1 MVSEKSSIF
10 VNMNEQYEILM
21 ELLGAGVG
29 TKERFCAKPTDAEWR
44 WLHAEA
50 VRQSVVGVAFAGLE
64 HIPAASRD
72 TDEPDNTPDI
82 ISKPPTDLLMRWT
95 MEVQRLR
102 ALNAKFD
109 AEARRLTELFDS
121 LGLYSVILKGQGNAM
136 LYPEAAPRTPG
147 DIDIYVEG
155 GKSEVLK
162 VLRREELLDEH
173 DTPSYHHAHMKT
185 GKSGIIIEV
194 HYRPSS
200 GLSTPWRNRRFQRI
214 LNDEIKKSKMTDKGF
229 RVPTAT
235 FNLLMQLAHI
245 QRHFINSGIG
255 LRQIID
261 FCYVI
266 KNADA
271 GDVERCSKLLQ
282 GLGMKRVAQ
291 AVMWIASELLGFTF
305 HTRLAYPS
313 QRWGEMLLAHIV
325 NDGNFGQFAESE
337 GYTFVH
343 RIAVEQLRKLRLM
356 PMCPSEVVW
365 GEIRY
370 LIEVMKT
377 MPERISKRRLALGDR
392 KVRTVDM

>member
-1 MVSEKSSIF
+1 
-10 VNMNEQYEILM
+10 MNEKYEILM
-21 ELLGAGVG
+21 ELLGAGAG
-29 TKERFCAKPTDAEWR
+29 TKERFCAKPADAEWR

-64 HIPAASRD
+64 HIQATSQGADDSG
-72 TDEPDNTPDI
+72 NTTDI
-82 ISKPPTDLLMRWT
+82 IAKPPTDLLMRWA
-95 MEVQRLR
+95 MEEQRLR

-109 AEARRLTELFDS
+109 AEARRLTELFES

-147 DIDIYVEG
+147 DIDIFVEG

-162 VLRREELLDEH
+162 VLRREGLLDEH
-173 DTPSYHHAHMKT
+173 DTPSYHHAHMKM

-200 GLSTPWRNRRFQRI
+200 GLSTPWRNCRFQRI
-214 LNDEIKKSKMTDKGF
+214 LNEEIKKSQMTDKGF

-255 LRQIID
+255 MRQIID
-261 FCYVI
+261 FCYVLE
-266 KNADA
+266 NAHND
-271 GDVERCSKLLQ
+271 DVERCRRLLS
-282 GLGMKRVAQ
+282 GFGMKRVAQ
-291 AVMWIASELLGFTF
+291 AVMWIASEKLGFTF
-305 HTRLAYPS
+305 SSHFANPS

-365 GEIRY
+365 GELRY
-370 LIEVMKT
+370 ITEVLRT
-377 MPERISKRRLALGDR
+377 MPERISKRRLALGNR
-392 KVRTVDM
+392 KLRTVDM

>member
-1 MVSEKSSIF
+1 
-10 VNMNEQYEILM
+10 M
-21 ELLGAGVG
+21 ELLGAGAG
-29 TKERFCAKPTDAEWR
+29 TKERFCAKPADAQWR

-50 VRQSVVGVAFAGLE
+50 VRQSVVGLAFAGLE
-64 HIPAASRD
+64 HVQAASQGAD
-72 TDEPDNTPDI
+72 DPGNTTDI
-82 ISKPPTDLLMRWT
+82 IAKPPTDLLMRWA
-95 MEVQRLR
+95 MEEQRLR

-109 AEARRLTELFDS
+109 AEARRLTELFES

-147 DIDIYVEG
+147 DIDIFVEG
-155 GKSEVLK
+155 GKCEVLK
-162 VLRREELLDEH
+162 VLRREGLLDEH
-173 DTPSYHHAHMKT
+173 DTPSYHHAHMKM

-200 GLSTPWRNRRFQRI
+200 GLSTPWRNCRFQRI
-214 LNDEIKKSKMTDKGF
+214 LNEEIKKSQMTDKGF

-255 LRQIID
+255 MRQIID
-261 FCYVI
+261 FCYVLE
-266 KNADA
+266 NAHND
-271 GDVERCSKLLQ
+271 DVERCRRLLS
-282 GLGMKRVAQ
+282 GFGMKRVAQ
-291 AVMWIASELLGFTF
+291 AVMWIASEKLGFTF
-305 HTRLAYPS
+305 SSHFANPS

-365 GEIRY
+365 GELRY
-370 LIEVMKT
+370 ITEVLRT
-377 MPERISKRRLALGDR
+377 MPERISKRRLALGNR
-392 KVRTVDM
+392 KLRTVDM

>member
-1 MVSEKSSIF
+1 
-10 VNMNEQYEILM
+10 MNEKYEILM
-21 ELLGAGVG
+21 ELLGAGAG
-29 TKERFCAKPTDAEWR
+29 TKERFCAKPADAQWR

-64 HIPAASRD
+64 HVQAASQGAD
-72 TDEPDNTPDI
+72 DPGNTTDI
-82 ISKPPTDLLMRWT
+82 IAKPPTDLLMRWA
-95 MEVQRLR
+95 MEEQRLR

-109 AEARRLTELFDS
+109 AEARRLTELFES

-147 DIDIYVEG
+147 DIDIFVEG
-155 GKSEVLK
+155 GKCEVLK
-162 VLRREELLDEH
+162 VLRREGLLDEH
-173 DTPSYHHAHMKT
+173 DTPSYHHAHMKM

-200 GLSTPWRNRRFQRI
+200 GLSTPWRNCRFQRI
-214 LNDEIKKSKMTDKGF
+214 LNEEIRKSQMTDKGF

-255 LRQIID
+255 MRQIID
-261 FCYVI
+261 FCYVLE
-266 KNADA
+266 NAHND
-271 GDVERCSKLLQ
+271 DVERCRRLLS
-282 GLGMKRVAQ
+282 GFGMKRVAQ
-291 AVMWIASELLGFTF
+291 AVMWIASEKLGFTF
-305 HTRLAYPS
+305 SSHFANPS

-365 GEIRY
+365 GELRY
-370 LIEVMKT
+370 ITEVLRT
-377 MPERISKRRLALGDR
+377 MPERISKRRLALGNR
-392 KVRTVDM
+392 KLRTVDM

>member
-1 MVSEKSSIF
+1 
-10 VNMNEQYEILM
+10 MNEKYEILM
-21 ELLGAGVG
+21 ELLGAGAG
-29 TKERFCAKPTDAEWR
+29 TKERFCAKPADAEWR

-50 VRQSVVGVAFAGLE
+50 VRQSVVGLAFAGLE
-64 HIPAASRD
+64 HVQAASQGAD
-72 TDEPDNTPDI
+72 DPGNTTDI
-82 ISKPPTDLLMRWT
+82 IAKPPTDLLMRWA
-95 MEVQRLR
+95 MEEQRLR

-109 AEARRLTELFDS
+109 AEARRLTELFES

-147 DIDIYVEG
+147 DIDIFVEG
-155 GKSEVLK
+155 GKCEVLK
-162 VLRREELLDEH
+162 VLRREGLLDEH
-173 DTPSYHHAHMKT
+173 DTPSYHHAHMKM

-200 GLSTPWRNRRFQRI
+200 GLSTPWRNCRFQRI
-214 LNDEIKKSKMTDKGF
+214 LNEEIRKSQMTDKGF

-255 LRQIID
+255 MRQIID
-261 FCYVI
+261 FCYVLE
-266 KNADA
+266 NAHND
-271 GDVERCSKLLQ
+271 DVERCRRLLS
-282 GLGMKRVAQ
+282 GFGMKRVAQ
-291 AVMWIASELLGFTF
+291 AVMWIASEKLGFTF
-305 HTRLAYPS
+305 SSHFANPS

-365 GEIRY
+365 GELRY
-370 LIEVMKT
+370 ITEVLRT
-377 MPERISKRRLALGDR
+377 MPERISKRRLALGNR
-392 KVRTVDM
+392 KLRTVDM

>member
-1 MVSEKSSIF
+1 
-10 VNMNEQYEILM
+10 MNEKYEILM
-21 ELLGAGVG
+21 ELLGAGAG
-29 TKERFCAKPTDAEWR
+29 TKERFCAKPADAQWR

-50 VRQSVVGVAFAGLE
+50 VRQSVVGVAFAGLD
-64 HIPAASRD
+64 HVQAASQGAD
-72 TDEPDNTPDI
+72 DPGNTTDI
-82 ISKPPTDLLMRWT
+82 ITKPPTDLLMRWA
-95 MEVQRLR
+95 MEEQRLR

-109 AEARRLTELFDS
+109 AEARRLTELFES

-147 DIDIYVEG
+147 DIDIFVEG
-155 GKSEVLK
+155 GKCEVLK
-162 VLRREELLDEH
+162 VLRREGLLDEH
-173 DTPSYHHAHMKT
+173 DTPSYHHAHMKM

-200 GLSTPWRNRRFQRI
+200 GLSTPWRNCRFQRI
-214 LNDEIKKSKMTDKGF
+214 LNEEIKKSQMTDKGF

-255 LRQIID
+255 MRQIID
-261 FCYVI
+261 FCYVLE
-266 KNADA
+266 NAHND
-271 GDVERCSKLLQ
+271 DVERCRRLLS
-282 GLGMKRVAQ
+282 GFGMKRVAQ
-291 AVMWIASELLGFTF
+291 AVMWIASEKLGFTF
-305 HTRLAYPS
+305 SLHFANPS

-356 PMCPSEVVW
+356 PICPSEVVW
-365 GEIRY
+365 GELRY
-370 LIEVMKT
+370 ITEVLRT
-377 MPERISKRRLALGDR
+377 MPERISKRRLALGNR
-392 KVRTVDM
+392 KLRTVDM

>member
-1 MVSEKSSIF
+1 
-10 VNMNEQYEILM
+10 MNEKYEILM
-21 ELLGAGVG
+21 ELLGAGAG
-29 TKERFCAKPTDAEWR
+29 TKERFCAKPADAQWR

-50 VRQSVVGVAFAGLE
+50 VRQSVVGLAFAGLE
-64 HIPAASRD
+64 HVQAASQGAD
-72 TDEPDNTPDI
+72 DPGNTTDI
-82 ISKPPTDLLMRWT
+82 IAKPPTDLLMRWA
-95 MEVQRLR
+95 MEEQRLR

-109 AEARRLTELFDS
+109 AEARRLTELFES

-147 DIDIYVEG
+147 DIDIFVEG
-155 GKSEVLK
+155 GKCEVLK
-162 VLRREELLDEH
+162 VLRREGLLDEH
-173 DTPSYHHAHMKT
+173 DTPSYHHAHMKM

-200 GLSTPWRNRRFQRI
+200 GLSTPWRNCRFQRI
-214 LNDEIKKSKMTDKGF
+214 LNEEIRKSQMTDKGF

-255 LRQIID
+255 MRQIID
-261 FCYVI
+261 FCYVLE
-266 KNADA
+266 NAHND
-271 GDVERCSKLLQ
+271 DVERCRRLLS
-282 GLGMKRVAQ
+282 GFGMKRVAQ
-291 AVMWIASELLGFTF
+291 AVMWIASEKLGFTF
-305 HTRLAYPS
+305 SLHFANPS

-365 GEIRY
+365 GELRY
-370 LIEVMKT
+370 ITEVLRT
-377 MPERISKRRLALGDR
+377 MPERISKRRLALGNR
-392 KVRTVDM
+392 KLRTVDM

>member
-1 MVSEKSSIF
+1 
-10 VNMNEQYEILM
+10 M
-21 ELLGAGVG
+21 E
-29 TKERFCAKPTDAEWR
+29 E
-44 WLHAEA
+44 
-50 VRQSVVGVAFAGLE
+50 
-64 HIPAASRD
+64 
-72 TDEPDNTPDI
+72 
-82 ISKPPTDLLMRWT
+82 
-95 MEVQRLR
+95 QRLR

-109 AEARRLTELFDS
+109 AEARRLTELFES

-214 LNDEIKKSKMTDKGF
+214 LNEEIKKSQMTDKGF

-255 LRQIID
+255 MRQIID
-261 FCYVI
+261 FCYVLE
-266 KNADA
+266 NAHND
-271 GDVERCSKLLQ
+271 DVERCRRLLS
-282 GLGMKRVAQ
+282 GFGMKRVAQ
-291 AVMWIASELLGFTF
+291 AVMWIASEKLGFTF
-305 HTRLAYPS
+305 SSHFANPS

-365 GEIRY
+365 GELRY
-370 LIEVMKT
+370 ITEVLRT
-377 MPERISKRRLALGDR
+377 MPERISKRRLALGNR
-392 KVRTVDM
+392 KLRTVDM

>member
-1 MVSEKSSIF
+1 
-10 VNMNEQYEILM
+10 MNEKYEILM
-21 ELLGAGVG
+21 ELLGAGAG
-29 TKERFCAKPTDAEWR
+29 TKERFCAKPADAQWR

-64 HIPAASRD
+64 HLPAASQGAD
-72 TDEPDNTPDI
+72 DPGNTTDI
-82 ISKPPTDLLMRWT
+82 IAKPPTDLLMRWT
-95 MEVQRLR
+95 MEEQRLR

-109 AEARRLTELFDS
+109 AEARRLTELFES
-121 LGLYSVILKGQGNAM
+121 RGLYSVILKGQGNAM

-147 DIDIYVEG
+147 DIDIFVEG
-155 GKSEVLK
+155 GKCEVLK
-162 VLRREELLDEH
+162 VLRREGLLDEH
-173 DTPSYHHAHMKT
+173 DTPSYHHAHMKM

-200 GLSTPWRNRRFQRI
+200 GLSTPWRNCRFQRI
-214 LNDEIKKSKMTDKGF
+214 LNEEIKKSQMTDKGF

-255 LRQIID
+255 MRQIID
-261 FCYVI
+261 FCYVLE
-266 KNADA
+266 NAHND
-271 GDVERCSKLLQ
+271 DVERCRRLLS
-282 GLGMKRVAQ
+282 GFGMKRVAQ
-291 AVMWIASELLGFTF
+291 AVMWIASEKLGFTF
-305 HTRLAYPS
+305 SSHFANPS

-365 GEIRY
+365 GELRY
-370 LIEVMKT
+370 ITEVLRT
-377 MPERISKRRLALGDR
+377 MPERISKRRLALGNR
-392 KVRTVDM
+392 KLRTVDM

>member
-1 MVSEKSSIF
+1 
-10 VNMNEQYEILM
+10 MNEKYEILM
-21 ELLGAGVG
+21 ELLGAGAG
-29 TKERFCAKPTDAEWR
+29 TKERFCAKPADAQWR

-50 VRQSVVGVAFAGLE
+50 VRQSVVGLAFAGLE
-64 HIPAASRD
+64 HIQAASQGAD
-72 TDEPDNTPDI
+72 DPGNTTDI
-82 ISKPPTDLLMRWT
+82 IAKPPTDLLMRWA
-95 MEVQRLR
+95 MEEQRLR

-109 AEARRLTELFDS
+109 AEARRLTELFES

-147 DIDIYVEG
+147 DIDIFVEG
-155 GKSEVLK
+155 GKCEVLK
-162 VLRREELLDEH
+162 VLRREGLLDEH
-173 DTPSYHHAHMKT
+173 DTPSYHHAHMKM

-200 GLSTPWRNRRFQRI
+200 GLSTPWRNCRFQRI
-214 LNDEIKKSKMTDKGF
+214 LNEEIRKSQMTDKGF

-255 LRQIID
+255 MRQIID
-261 FCYVI
+261 FCYVLE
-266 KNADA
+266 NAHND
-271 GDVERCSKLLQ
+271 DVERCRRLLS
-282 GLGMKRVAQ
+282 GFGMKRVAQ
-291 AVMWIASELLGFTF
+291 AVMWIASEKLGFTF
-305 HTRLAYPS
+305 SSHFANPS

-365 GEIRY
+365 GELRY
-370 LIEVMKT
+370 ITEVLRT
-377 MPERISKRRLALGDR
+377 MPERISKRRLALGNR
-392 KVRTVDM
+392 KLRTVDM

>member
-1 MVSEKSSIF
+1 
-10 VNMNEQYEILM
+10 MNEKYEILM
-21 ELLGAGVG
+21 ELLGAGAG
-29 TKERFCAKPTDAEWR
+29 TKERFCAKPADAQWR

-50 VRQSVVGVAFAGLE
+50 VRQSVVGLAFAGLD
-64 HIPAASRD
+64 HVQAASQGAD
-72 TDEPDNTPDI
+72 DSGNTTDI
-82 ISKPPTDLLMRWT
+82 IAKPPTDLLMRWA
-95 MEVQRLR
+95 MEEQRLR

-109 AEARRLTELFDS
+109 AEARRLTELFES

-147 DIDIYVEG
+147 DIDIFVEG
-155 GKSEVLK
+155 GKCEVLK
-162 VLRREELLDEH
+162 VLRREGLLDEH
-173 DTPSYHHAHMKT
+173 DTPSYHHAHMKM

-200 GLSTPWRNRRFQRI
+200 GLSTPWRNCRFQRI
-214 LNDEIKKSKMTDKGF
+214 LNEEIRKSQMTDKGF

-255 LRQIID
+255 MRQIID
-261 FCYVI
+261 FCYVLE
-266 KNADA
+266 NAHND
-271 GDVERCSKLLQ
+271 DVERCRRLLS
-282 GLGMKRVAQ
+282 GFGMKRVAQ
-291 AVMWIASELLGFTF
+291 AVMWIASENLGFTF
-305 HTRLAYPS
+305 SSHFANSS

-365 GEIRY
+365 GELRY
-370 LIEVMKT
+370 ITEVLRT
-377 MPERISKRRLALGDR
+377 MPERISKRRLALGNR
-392 KVRTVDM
+392 KLRTVDM

>member
-1 MVSEKSSIF
+1 
-10 VNMNEQYEILM
+10 MNEKYEILM
-21 ELLGAGVG
+21 ELLGAGAG
-29 TKERFCAKPTDAEWR
+29 TKERFCAKPADAQWR

-50 VRQSVVGVAFAGLE
+50 VRQSVVGLAFAGLE
-64 HIPAASRD
+64 HVQAASQGAD
-72 TDEPDNTPDI
+72 DPGNTTDI
-82 ISKPPTDLLMRWT
+82 IAKPPTDLLMRWA
-95 MEVQRLR
+95 MEEQRLR

-109 AEARRLTELFDS
+109 TEARRLTELFES

-147 DIDIYVEG
+147 DIDIFVEG
-155 GKSEVLK
+155 GKCEVLK
-162 VLRREELLDEH
+162 VLRREGLLDEH
-173 DTPSYHHAHMKT
+173 DTPSYHHAHMKM

-200 GLSTPWRNRRFQRI
+200 GLSTPWRNCRFQRI
-214 LNDEIKKSKMTDKGF
+214 LNEEIRKSQMTDKGF

-255 LRQIID
+255 MRQIID
-261 FCYVI
+261 FCYVLE
-266 KNADA
+266 NAHND
-271 GDVERCSKLLQ
+271 DVERCRRLLS
-282 GLGMKRVAQ
+282 GFGMKRVAQ
-291 AVMWIASELLGFTF
+291 AVMWIASEKLGFTF
-305 HTRLAYPS
+305 SSHFANPS

-365 GEIRY
+365 GELRY
-370 LIEVMKT
+370 ITEVLRT
-377 MPERISKRRLALGDR
+377 MPERISKRRLALGNR
-392 KVRTVDM
+392 KLRTVDM

>member
-1 MVSEKSSIF
+1 
-10 VNMNEQYEILM
+10 M
-21 ELLGAGVG
+21 ELLGAGAG
-29 TKERFCAKPTDAEWR
+29 TKERFCAKPADAQWR

-64 HIPAASRD
+64 HVQAASQGAD
-72 TDEPDNTPDI
+72 DPGNTTDI
-82 ISKPPTDLLMRWT
+82 IAKPPTDLLMRWA
-95 MEVQRLR
+95 MEEQRLR

-109 AEARRLTELFDS
+109 AEARRLTELFES

-147 DIDIYVEG
+147 DIDIFVEG
-155 GKSEVLK
+155 GKCEVLK
-162 VLRREELLDEH
+162 VLRREGLLDEH
-173 DTPSYHHAHMKT
+173 DTPSYHHAHMKM

-200 GLSTPWRNRRFQRI
+200 GLSTPWRNCRFQRI
-214 LNDEIKKSKMTDKGF
+214 LNEEIRKSQMTDKGF

-255 LRQIID
+255 MRQIID
-261 FCYVI
+261 FCYVLE
-266 KNADA
+266 NAHND
-271 GDVERCSKLLQ
+271 DVERCRRLLS
-282 GLGMKRVAQ
+282 GFGMKRVAQ
-291 AVMWIASELLGFTF
+291 AVMWIASEKLGFTF
-305 HTRLAYPS
+305 SSHFANPS

-365 GEIRY
+365 GELRY
-370 LIEVMKT
+370 ITEVLRT
-377 MPERISKRRLALGDR
+377 MPERISKRRLALGNR
-392 KVRTVDM
+392 KLRTVDM

>member
-1 MVSEKSSIF
+1 
-10 VNMNEQYEILM
+10 MNEKYEILM
-21 ELLGAGVG
+21 ELLGAGAG
-29 TKERFCAKPTDAEWR
+29 TKERFCAKPADAQWR

-64 HIPAASRD
+64 HIQATSQGADDPG
-72 TDEPDNTPDI
+72 NTTDI
-82 ISKPPTDLLMRWT
+82 IAKPPTDLLMRWT
-95 MEVQRLR
+95 MEEQRLR

-109 AEARRLTELFDS
+109 AEARRLTELFES

-147 DIDIYVEG
+147 DIDIFVEG
-155 GKSEVLK
+155 GKCEVLK
-162 VLRREELLDEH
+162 VLRREGLLDEH
-173 DTPSYHHAHMKT
+173 DTPSYHHAHMKM

-200 GLSTPWRNRRFQRI
+200 GLSTPWRNCRFQRI
-214 LNDEIKKSKMTDKGF
+214 LNEEIRKSQMTDKGF
-229 RVPTAT
+229 RVPTAM

-255 LRQIID
+255 MRQIID
-261 FCYVI
+261 FCYVLE
-266 KNADA
+266 NAHNDE
-271 GDVERCSKLLQ
+271 VERCRRLLS
-282 GLGMKRVAQ
+282 GFGMKRVAQ
-291 AVMWIASELLGFTF
+291 AVMWIASEKLGFTF
-305 HTRLAYPS
+305 SSHFANPS

-365 GEIRY
+365 GELRY
-370 LIEVMKT
+370 ITEVLRT
-377 MPERISKRRLALGDR
+377 MPERISKRRLALGNR
-392 KVRTVDM
+392 KLRTVDM

>member
-1 MVSEKSSIF
+1 
-10 VNMNEQYEILM
+10 MNEKYEILM
-21 ELLGAGVG
+21 ELLGAGAG
-29 TKERFCAKPTDAEWR
+29 TKERFCAKPADAQWR

-64 HIPAASRD
+64 HVQAASQGAD
-72 TDEPDNTPDI
+72 DPGNTTDI
-82 ISKPPTDLLMRWT
+82 IAKPPTDLLMRWA
-95 MEVQRLR
+95 MEEQRLR

-109 AEARRLTELFDS
+109 AEARRLTELFES

-147 DIDIYVEG
+147 DIDIFVEG
-155 GKSEVLK
+155 GKCEVLK
-162 VLRREELLDEH
+162 VLRREGLLDEH
-173 DTPSYHHAHMKT
+173 DTPSYHHAHMKM

-200 GLSTPWRNRRFQRI
+200 GLSTPWRNCRFQRI
-214 LNDEIKKSKMTDKGF
+214 LNEEIKKSQMTDKGF

-255 LRQIID
+255 MRQIID
-261 FCYVI
+261 FCYVLE
-266 KNADA
+266 NAHND
-271 GDVERCSKLLQ
+271 DVERCRRLLS
-282 GLGMKRVAQ
+282 GFGMKRVAQ
-291 AVMWIASELLGFTF
+291 AVMWIASEKLGFTF
-305 HTRLAYPS
+305 SSHFANPS

-365 GEIRY
+365 GELRY
-370 LIEVMKT
+370 ITEVLRT
-377 MPERISKRRLALGDR
+377 MPERISKRRLALGNR
-392 KVRTVDM
+392 KLRTVDM

>member
-1 MVSEKSSIF
+1 
-10 VNMNEQYEILM
+10 MNEKYEILM
-21 ELLGAGVG
+21 ELLGAGAG
-29 TKERFCAKPTDAEWR
+29 TKERFCAKPADAQWR

-50 VRQSVVGVAFAGLE
+50 VRQSVVGLAFAGLD
-64 HIPAASRD
+64 HVQAASQGAD
-72 TDEPDNTPDI
+72 DPGNTPDI
-82 ISKPPTDLLMRWT
+82 IAKPPTDLLMRWT
-95 MEVQRLR
+95 MEEQRLR

-109 AEARRLTELFDS
+109 AEARRLTELFES

-147 DIDIYVEG
+147 DIDIFVEG
-155 GKSEVLK
+155 GKCEVLK
-162 VLRREELLDEH
+162 VLRREGLLDEH
-173 DTPSYHHAHMKT
+173 DTPSYHHAHMKM

-200 GLSTPWRNRRFQRI
+200 GLSTPWRNCRFQRI
-214 LNDEIKKSKMTDKGF
+214 LNEEIKKSQMTDKGF

-255 LRQIID
+255 MRQIID
-261 FCYVI
+261 FCYVLE
-266 KNADA
+266 NAHND
-271 GDVERCSKLLQ
+271 DVERCRRLLS
-282 GLGMKRVAQ
+282 GFGMKRVAQ
-291 AVMWIASELLGFTF
+291 AVMWIASEKLGFTF
-305 HTRLAYPS
+305 SSHFANPS

-365 GEIRY
+365 GELRY
-370 LIEVMKT
+370 ITEVLRT
-377 MPERISKRRLALGDR
+377 MPERISKRRLALGNR
-392 KVRTVDM
+392 KLRTVDM

>member
-1 MVSEKSSIF
+1 
-10 VNMNEQYEILM
+10 MNEKYEILM
-21 ELLGAGVG
+21 ELLGAGAG
-29 TKERFCAKPTDAEWR
+29 TKERFCAKPADAQWR

-50 VRQSVVGVAFAGLE
+50 VRQSVVGLAFAGLE
-64 HIPAASRD
+64 HVQAASQGAD
-72 TDEPDNTPDI
+72 DPGNTTDI
-82 ISKPPTDLLMRWT
+82 IAKPPTDLLMRWA
-95 MEVQRLR
+95 MEEQRLR

-109 AEARRLTELFDS
+109 AEARRLTELFES

-147 DIDIYVEG
+147 DIDIFVEG
-155 GKSEVLK
+155 GKCEVLK
-162 VLRREELLDEH
+162 VLRREGLLDEH
-173 DTPSYHHAHMKT
+173 DTPSYHHAHMKM

-200 GLSTPWRNRRFQRI
+200 GLSTPWRNCRFQRI
-214 LNDEIKKSKMTDKGF
+214 LNEEIKKSQMTDKGF
-229 RVPTAT
+229 RVPTAM

-255 LRQIID
+255 MRQIID
-261 FCYVI
+261 FCYVLE
-266 KNADA
+266 NAHNDE
-271 GDVERCSKLLQ
+271 VERCRRLLS
-282 GLGMKRVAQ
+282 GFGMKRVAQ
-291 AVMWIASELLGFTF
+291 AVMWIASEKLGFTF
-305 HTRLAYPS
+305 SSHFANPS

-365 GEIRY
+365 GELRY
-370 LIEVMKT
+370 ITEVLRT
-377 MPERISKRRLALGDR
+377 MPERISKRRLALGNR
-392 KVRTVDM
+392 KLRTVDM

>member
-1 MVSEKSSIF
+1 
-10 VNMNEQYEILM
+10 MNEKYEILM
-21 ELLGAGVG
+21 ELLGAGAG
-29 TKERFCAKPTDAEWR
+29 TKERFCAKPADAQWR

-50 VRQSVVGVAFAGLE
+50 VRQSVVGLAFAGLE
-64 HIPAASRD
+64 HVQAASQGAD
-72 TDEPDNTPDI
+72 DPGNTTDI
-82 ISKPPTDLLMRWT
+82 IAKPPTDLLMRWA
-95 MEVQRLR
+95 MEEQRLR

-109 AEARRLTELFDS
+109 AEARRLTELFES

-147 DIDIYVEG
+147 DIDIFVEG
-155 GKSEVLK
+155 GKCEVLK
-162 VLRREELLDEH
+162 VLRREGLLDEH
-173 DTPSYHHAHMKT
+173 DTPSYHHAHMKM

-200 GLSTPWRNRRFQRI
+200 GLSTPWRNCRFQRI
-214 LNDEIKKSKMTDKGF
+214 LNEEIKKSQMTDKGF

-255 LRQIID
+255 MRQIID
-261 FCYVI
+261 FCYVLE
-266 KNADA
+266 NAHND
-271 GDVERCSKLLQ
+271 DVERCRRLLS
-282 GLGMKRVAQ
+282 GFGMKRVAQ
-291 AVMWIASELLGFTF
+291 AVMWIASENLGFTF
-305 HTRLAYPS
+305 SSHFANPS

-337 GYTFVH
+337 GFTFVH